1 MRFKKKRDSRYGQ
14 ADSKQMEVVMRGFA
28 FFVAGIVGG
37 LGATAAAQN
46 LSPNHGIVGL
56 NHVGVSVPD
65 LDKAVQYYTKTL
77 GFPEAYR
84 QFTAAGQLQFVVVQ
98 VSKDTFIELQPA
110 TAQRPV
116 GISHLA
122 LQVENLPAVAAMFK
136 QRGATVSDVTVNK
149 VTKMDHADL
158 TDPNG
163 IRTEL
168 IELPTDS
175 PLGQAMARWR

>member
-1 MRFKKKRDSRYGQ
+1 
-14 ADSKQMEVVMRGFA
+14 MRGLALFL
-28 FFVAGIVGG
+28 AGTIVGIG
-37 LGATAAAQN
+37 LTAGAQT

-65 LDKAVQYYTKTL
+65 LDKAVEYYTKTL

-84 QFTAAGQLQFVVVQ
+84 QFTPAGQLQFVIVQ
-98 VSKDTFIELQPA
+98 VSKNTFIELQPA
-110 TAQRPV
+110 NAQRPV

-122 LQVENLPAVAAMFK
+122 LQVENIPAVVAMFK
-136 QRGATVSDVTVNK
+136 QRGANVGEVIVNTT
-149 VTKMDHADL
+149 TKMNRADL
-158 TDPNG
+158 IDPYG

-168 IELPTDS
+168 IEQPPES

>member
-1 MRFKKKRDSRYGQ
+1 
-14 ADSKQMEVVMRGFA
+14 MEEVMRGSALFL
-28 FFVAGIVGG
+28 AGIIVG
-37 LGATAAAQN
+37 LGAAAGAQS

-65 LDKAVQYYTKTL
+65 LNKAVEYYTKTL

-84 QFTAAGQLQFVVVQ
+84 QLTAAGDVQFVMVQ
-98 VSKDTFIELQPA
+98 LSKDTFIELQPA
-110 TAQRPV
+110 NAQRPP

-136 QRGATVSDVTVNK
+136 QRGADVGEITFNK
-149 VTKMDHADL
+149 VTKMDHANL
-158 TDPNG
+158 TDPTG

-168 IELPTDS
+168 IELPPDS
-175 PLGQAMARWR
+175 PLGKATASWH

>member
-1 MRFKKKRDSRYGQ
+1 
-14 ADSKQMEVVMRGFA
+14 MRGLA
-28 FFVAGIVGG
+28 LFVAGMVVG
-37 LGATAAAQN
+37 LGLTAGAQT

-65 LDKAVQYYTKTL
+65 LDKAVEYYTKTL

-84 QFTAAGQLQFVVVQ
+84 QHTPAGQLQFVVVQ

-110 TAQRPV
+110 TAQRPA

-122 LQVENLPAVAAMFK
+122 LQVENLPAVTAMFK
-136 QRGATVSDVTVNK
+136 QRGANVGDVIVNTT
-149 VTKMDHADL
+149 TKMNRADL
-158 TDPNG
+158 FDLNG
-163 IRTEL
+163 TRTEL
-168 IELPTDS
+168 IELPPES